1 MSAKER
7 KGKIYARSATLG
19 QEGSAPLDAQVAA
32 CTKLAESLG
41 HVIGSGD
48 ILTEVG
54 SGLDLDRPQMNKV
67 RLMAANGEFDALFV
81 DDPERLSRDLADLL
95 MLMREFK
102 SRDVEVHF
110 VQGQSA
116 SALLTALFHAASEE
130 SALCAEDENG
140 CRNLR
145 SLYQPR
151 PGGR

>member
-19 QEGSAPLDAQVAA
+19 QEGRAPLYAQVEA

-41 HVIGSGD
+41 YVIGSRD

-54 SGLDLDRPQMNKV
+54 SGSDLDRPQMNKV

-81 DDPERLSRDLADLL
+81 DDLARLSRDFVDLL

-110 VQGQSA
+110 VQGQ
-116 SALLTALFHAASEE
+116 
-130 SALCAEDENG
+130 
-140 CRNLR
+140 
-145 SLYQPR
+145 
-151 PGGR
+151 